1 VNIIE
6 KISHDNL
13 YEVKLYKEGVFWVAY
28 EQSAYHIWQQ
38 KGYKATKKMVKT
50 LGQEIV
56 SVGFPQS
63 SYETLKNT
71 VTSILEKDDPYFKIF
86 SLDKA
91 IDMEAFRL
99 WKTNLPPAGERIS
112 PKLGK
117 TGTGN
122 SPDIFELYIPDEPE
136 MEELSKKDEICR
148 KLRDF
153 PLENKTPMECMNFLS
168 ELKKIFYL

>member
-1 VNIIE
+1 MNIIE

-28 EQSAYHIWQQ
+28 EQSAYHIWQR

-63 SYETLKNT
+63 SYEALKNT
-71 VTSILEKDDPYFKIF
+71 MTSIPEKDDSYFKVF
-86 SLDKA
+86 SLDTA
-91 IDMEAFRL
+91 IDMEAFLL
-99 WKTNLPPAGERIS
+99 WKVNLPLASEQIS
-112 PKLGK
+112 PKTGK

-122 SPDIFELYIPDEPE
+122 TPDIFELYIPDEPDK
-136 MEELSKKDEICR
+136 EELSRKNEICR

-153 PLENKTPMECMNFLS
+153 PLENKTPMECMIFLS
-168 ELKKIFYL
+168 ELKKIFYS